1 MLDFADKNLK
11 GGDGAQL
18 FLAGDSTLDE
28 FGRCHRPGRAPLAS
42 WGVALEGAMKLGG
55 RVRCFAKSGTSTR
68 SFIDMGY
75 WQRLIKEV
83 KAGDFVVIQFGHN
96 DQKQATE
103 EQRAKVYAA
112 HDGLYRD
119 NLRRFAAEVR
129 AKRATPVF
137 CTPIIRA
144 TFDEAGKK
152 LVDTTWKSQNSC
164 LGMYAQAVREL
175 GEELSV
181 DVVDMNKMTHELCE
195 RIGRDEAHKFYAI
208 STGIEYSRDGEPS
221 KDVSHPVP
229 AGASAYSKLFL
240 EDVKRRELPVAK
252 LFN

>member
-1 MLDFADKNLK
+1 
-11 GGDGAQL
+11 
-18 FLAGDSTLDE
+18 
-28 FGRCHRPGRAPLAS
+28 
-42 WGVALEGAMKLGG
+42 
-55 RVRCFAKSGTSTR
+55 
-68 SFIDMGY
+68 
-75 WQRLIKEV
+75 
-83 KAGDFVVIQFGHN
+83 
-96 DQKQATE
+96 
-103 EQRAKVYAA
+103 
-112 HDGLYRD
+112 
-119 NLRRFAAEVR
+119 
-129 AKRATPVF
+129 
-137 CTPIIRA
+137 
-144 TFDEAGKK
+144 
-152 LVDTTWKSQNSC
+152 
-164 LGMYAQAVREL
+164 MYAQAVREL